1 MVMTE
6 SIRVV
11 LADDH
16 TLVRAGIRSLLQEI
30 EGIEVV
36 GEAGDGFAVLRL
48 VEDCRPDIVLLD
60 IGMPSMSG
68 LEVVPHLLKIDP
80 SIRAVILSIHRAEEY
95 VIEALRAGA
104 VGYLLKD
111 SAVSELEIAIRTVA
125 RGETYLSPAVSQ
137 AVVDNYVDRYTTTTA
152 NALAL
157 LTPREREVLHLV
169 AAGQTSKEIA
179 HQLGISYRTV
189 EVHRLHLMRRL
200 NVHDV
205 TGLVRFA
212 VGAGLLARKA

>member
-1 MVMTE
+1 MTA

-36 GEAGDGFAVLRL
+36 GEAGDGVALLQL
-48 VEDCRPDIVLLD
+48 VADCRPDVVLLD
-60 IGMPSMSG
+60 IGMPRMSG
-68 LEVVPHLLKIDP
+68 LEAVAQLSKIDP

-111 SAVSELEIAIRTVA
+111 SAVSELEIALRTVT
-125 RGETYLSPAVSQ
+125 RGEQYLSPAVSQ
-137 AVVDNYVDRYTTTTA
+137 TVVDDYVERYTTTA
-152 NALAL
+152 ADALAL
-157 LTPREREVLHLV
+157 LTPREREVLKLV
-169 AAGQTSKEIA
+169 AAGLTSKEIA
-179 HQLGISYRTV
+179 QHLGISYRTV
-189 EVHRLHLMRRL
+189 EVHRLNLMRRL

-205 TGLVRFA
+205 TALVRFA
-212 VGAGLLARKA
+212 VGAGLLV

>member
-1 MVMTE
+1 MTA

-36 GEAGDGFAVLRL
+36 GEAGDG
-48 VEDCRPDIVLLD
+48 VELLQRVADCRPDVVLLD
-60 IGMPSMSG
+60 IGMPRMSG
-68 LEVVPHLLKIDP
+68 LEAVAQLSKIDP

-111 SAVSELEIAIRTVA
+111 SAVSELEIALRTVT
-125 RGETYLSPAVSQ
+125 RGEQYLSPAVSQ
-137 AVVDNYVDRYTTTTA
+137 TVVDNYVERYTATA
-152 NALAL
+152 ADALAL
-157 LTPREREVLHLV
+157 LTPREREVLKLV
-169 AAGQTSKEIA
+169 AAGLTSKEIA
-179 HQLGISYRTV
+179 QHLGISYRTV
-189 EVHRLHLMRRL
+189 EVHRLNLMRRL

-205 TGLVRFA
+205 TALVRFA
-212 VGAGLLARKA
+212 VGAGLLV

>member
-1 MVMTE
+1 MTA

-36 GEAGDGFAVLRL
+36 GEAGDGVALLQL
-48 VEDCRPDIVLLD
+48 VAACRPDVVLLD
-60 IGMPSMSG
+60 IGMPRMSG
-68 LEVVPHLLKIDP
+68 LEAVAQLSKIDP

-111 SAVSELEIAIRTVA
+111 SAVSELEIALRTVT
-125 RGETYLSPAVSQ
+125 RGEQYLSPAVSQ
-137 AVVDNYVDRYTTTTA
+137 TVVDDYVERYTATA
-152 NALAL
+152 ADALAL
-157 LTPREREVLHLV
+157 LTPREREVLKLV
-169 AAGQTSKEIA
+169 AAGLTSKEIA
-179 HQLGISYRTV
+179 QHLGISYRTV
-189 EVHRLHLMRRL
+189 EVHRLNLMRRL

-205 TGLVRFA
+205 TALVRFA
-212 VGAGLLARKA
+212 VGAGLLV

>member
-1 MVMTE
+1 MTA

-36 GEAGDGFAVLRL
+36 GEAGDG
-48 VEDCRPDIVLLD
+48 VELLQRVADCRPDVVLLD
-60 IGMPSMSG
+60 IGMPRMSG
-68 LEVVPHLLKIDP
+68 LEAVAQLSKIDP

-111 SAVSELEIAIRTVA
+111 SAVSELEIALRTVTQ
-125 RGETYLSPAVSQ
+125 GEQYLSPAVSQ
-137 AVVDNYVDRYTTTTA
+137 TVVDNYVERYTATA
-152 NALAL
+152 ADALAL
-157 LTPREREVLHLV
+157 LTPREREVLKLV
-169 AAGQTSKEIA
+169 AAGLTSKEIA
-179 HQLGISYRTV
+179 QHLGISYRTV
-189 EVHRLHLMRRL
+189 EVHRLNLMRRL

-205 TGLVRFA
+205 TALVRFA
-212 VGAGLLARKA
+212 VGAGLLV